1 MPRRQTKA
9 RAKQASMHDEK
20 LTRLALGIMAVG
32 MIIGALLTL

>member
-1 MPRRQTKA
+1 MARHQTKA
-9 RAKQASMHDEK
+9 QAKQVSRNDDK

>member
-1 MPRRQTKA
+1 MTRHQSKA
-9 RAKQASMHDEK
+9 RVKQTSRNDDT

>member
-9 RAKQASMHDEK
+9 RAGHASMHDEK
-20 LTRLALGIMAVG
+20 LTRVALAIMAVG